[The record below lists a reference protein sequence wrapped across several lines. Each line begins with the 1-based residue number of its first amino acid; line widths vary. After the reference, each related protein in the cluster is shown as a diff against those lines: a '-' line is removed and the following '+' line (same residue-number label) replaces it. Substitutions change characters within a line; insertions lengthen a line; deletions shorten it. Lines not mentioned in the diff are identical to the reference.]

1 MFGVDTREVEM
12 ITKRILLLEC
22 RPLATS
28 SVAYTLEKGVNTTIQ
43 SWFEL
48 VERNEELS
56 SVYLSFHDRVCHL
69 SQLFRDVIYRL
80 RAPAG
85 TTDPFSIAAR
95 EHGAMRRRQGY
106 NAGMVVEESRILE
119 VSIFTT
125 IQNNLRS
132 LDLGRVL
139 LDVVTIAD
147 ECDSQLKQAI
157 LSYEAPGSKWAA

>member
-1 MFGVDTREVEM
+1 MVGVDTKEVEM

-22 RPLATS
+22 PPLATN
-28 SVAYTLEKGVNTTIQ
+28 SVASTLENEVNATIQ
-43 SWFEL
+43 CWFGL
-48 VERNEELS
+48 VERDEELN

-69 SQLFRDVIYRL
+69 SKLFRDIIYRL

-85 TTDPFSIAAR
+85 TSDPFSIAAR

-106 NAGMVVEESRILE
+106 NAAMVVEESRILE
-119 VSIFTT
+119 ISIFTT
-125 IQNNLRS
+125 IHNNMRS

-147 ECDSQLKQAI
+147 ECDSQLKQA
-157 LSYEAPGSKWAA
+157 LLCYEEKSSRWAA

>member
-1 MFGVDTREVEM
+1 
-12 ITKRILLLEC
+12 
-22 RPLATS
+22 
-28 SVAYTLEKGVNTTIQ
+28 
-43 SWFEL
+43 
-48 VERNEELS
+48 
-56 SVYLSFHDRVCHL
+56 
-69 SQLFRDVIYRL
+69 VIYRL
-80 RAPAG
+80 RAPAR
-85 TTDPFSIAAR
+85 TRDPFSIEAR

-157 LSYEAPGSKWAA
+157 LSYEPPGSRWAA